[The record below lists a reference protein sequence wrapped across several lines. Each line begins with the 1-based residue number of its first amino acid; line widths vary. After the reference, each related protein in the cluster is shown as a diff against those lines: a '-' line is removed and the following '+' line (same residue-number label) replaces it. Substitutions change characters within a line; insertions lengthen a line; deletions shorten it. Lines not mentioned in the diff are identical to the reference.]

1 LYGIPRIKS
10 LFNSIKNICAC
21 AAPETLHEAHFHV
34 QQLV

>member
-1 LYGIPRIKS
+1 MKS

-21 AAPETLHEAHFHV
+21 TTPETLHEDNFPV